1 MTTYSRPFSCLCDGL
16 TVSGDIQSTRN
27 GGICDYSVDVRSLNM
42 TFTMVLVSTMPV
54 LYAVPQ
60 VHNLELMDGAPIRVV
75 DIRNLRPSP
84 RLAGPQA
91 FEYGIQECVK
101 WHKQLVVDR
110 SLNHD

>member
-54 LYAVPQ
+54 LAG
-60 VHNLELMDGAPIRVV
+60 ELHHANVNDGS
-75 DIRNLRPSP
+75 N
-84 RLAGPQA
+84 
-91 FEYGIQECVK
+91 
-101 WHKQLVVDR
+101 
-110 SLNHD
+110 